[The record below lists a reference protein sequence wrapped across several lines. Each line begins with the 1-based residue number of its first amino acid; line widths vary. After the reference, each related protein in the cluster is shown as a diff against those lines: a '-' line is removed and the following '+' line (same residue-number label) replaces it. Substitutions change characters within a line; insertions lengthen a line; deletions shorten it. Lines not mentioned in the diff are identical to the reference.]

1 MLTIR
6 QACPED
12 APQLSAMG
20 YASYHHHFAHLWR
33 DADELALF
41 LKQEYAEDALRRSL
55 ADATQHWLIAE
66 APSPVGFAKYS
77 YQQRMADDGKIGTL
91 LHKLYLMPGRLAT
104 ATASIFF
111 TPSRREQ
118 KRPVKAGCGWK
129 YSPRIPPR
137 AVFTNVRGCSTSET
151 RLSTPPAS
159 KAPYI
164 FWPNRFER
172 NYA

>member
-91 LHKLYLMPGRLAT
+91 LHKLYLMPGKTGHRYGEH
-104 ATASIFF
+104 IFH
-111 TPSRREQ
+111 
-118 KRPVKAGCGWK
+118 
-129 YSPRIPPR
+129 
-137 AVFTNVRGCSTSET
+137 AVET
-151 RLSTPPAS
+151 RA
-159 KAPYI
+159 K
-164 FWPNRFER
+164 NGR
-172 NYA
+172 

>member
-6 QACPED
+6 KACPED

-20 YASYHHHFAHLWR
+20 YASYQHHFAHLWR
-33 DADELALF
+33 NADELALF

-55 ADATQHWLIAE
+55 TDANHHWLIAE
-66 APSPVGFAKYS
+66 AASPVGFAKYS
-77 YQQRMADDGKIGTL
+77 YQQRMADDGTMGTL

-104 ATASIFF
+104 ATASRFF

-118 KRPVKAGCGWK
+118 KRPVNAGCGWK

-137 AVFTNVRGCSTSET
+137 AVFTNARGCSTSET
-151 RLSTPPAS
+151 RLSIPPAS

>member
-91 LHKLYLMPGRLAT
+91 LH
-104 ATASIFF
+104 
-111 TPSRREQ
+111 
-118 KRPVKAGCGWK
+118 
-129 YSPRIPPR
+129 
-137 AVFTNVRGCSTSET
+137 
-151 RLSTPPAS
+151 LSL
-159 KAPYI
+159 I
-164 FWPNRFER
+164 HI
-172 NYA
+172 

>member
-66 APSPVGFAKYS
+66 KTAGESWLWLEVLAANPAARRFYERQGMQHIRDTTFHSASQQSILHILAKP
-77 YQQRMADDGKIGTL
+77 I
-91 LHKLYLMPGRLAT
+91 
-104 ATASIFF
+104 
-111 TPSRREQ
+111 
-118 KRPVKAGCGWK
+118 
-129 YSPRIPPR
+129 
-137 AVFTNVRGCSTSET
+137 
-151 RLSTPPAS
+151 
-159 KAPYI
+159 
-164 FWPNRFER
+164 
-172 NYA
+172 

>member
-1 MLTIR
+1 MPASKSKRSLSPANPGLEGAPPAFSHRFLSFHIVHFTGNIAAERREERSMLTIR

-66 APSPVGFAKYS
+66 AP
-77 YQQRMADDGKIGTL
+77 L
-91 LHKLYLMPGRLAT
+91 LLVSLNIAISSEWLTTARL
-104 ATASIFF
+104 
-111 TPSRREQ
+111 
-118 KRPVKAGCGWK
+118 
-129 YSPRIPPR
+129 
-137 AVFTNVRGCSTSET
+137 VRCCISST
-151 RLSTPPAS
+151 
-159 KAPYI
+159 
-164 FWPNRFER
+164 
-172 NYA
+172 

>member
-66 APSPVGFAKYS
+66 APSPVGFAKIAIS
-77 YQQRMADDGKIGTL
+77 SEWLTTA
-91 LHKLYLMPGRLAT
+91 RL
-104 ATASIFF
+104 
-111 TPSRREQ
+111 
-118 KRPVKAGCGWK
+118 
-129 YSPRIPPR
+129 
-137 AVFTNVRGCSTSET
+137 VRCCISST
-151 RLSTPPAS
+151 
-159 KAPYI
+159 
-164 FWPNRFER
+164 
-172 NYA
+172 

>member
-77 YQQRMADDGKIGTL
+77 YQQRI
-91 LHKLYLMPGRLAT
+91 
-104 ATASIFF
+104 S
-111 TPSRREQ
+111 
-118 KRPVKAGCGWK
+118 
-129 YSPRIPPR
+129 
-137 AVFTNVRGCSTSET
+137 ST
-151 RLSTPPAS
+151 
-159 KAPYI
+159 
-164 FWPNRFER
+164 
-172 NYA
+172 

>member
-55 ADATQHWLIAE
+55 ADATQHCSSPKPPLLLVSLNIAISSEWLTTA
-66 APSPVGFAKYS
+66 
-77 YQQRMADDGKIGTL
+77 
-91 LHKLYLMPGRLAT
+91 RL
-104 ATASIFF
+104 
-111 TPSRREQ
+111 
-118 KRPVKAGCGWK
+118 
-129 YSPRIPPR
+129 
-137 AVFTNVRGCSTSET
+137 VRCCISST
-151 RLSTPPAS
+151 
-159 KAPYI
+159 
-164 FWPNRFER
+164 
-172 NYA
+172 